1 MATKRYSSAQPL
13 GRPFLN
19 TIILLTSGAS
29 VTWAHHALL
38 AGEKQQAI
46 YSLVVTVLLAIAF
59 TSLQV
64 FEYIE
69 APFTIA
75 DGIYGS
81 TFFWQR
87 DFMDSTFLWEL
98 FF

>member
-1 MATKRYSSAQPL
+1 
-13 GRPFLN
+13 
-19 TIILLTSGAS
+19 
-29 VTWAHHALL
+29 
-38 AGEKQQAI
+38 
-46 YSLVVTVLLAIAF
+46 LVVTVILAIAF

-81 TFFWQR
+81 TFFFGDRFSWVPR
-87 DFMDSTFLWEL
+87 FCGDYFSWYLFNESSTKPFYKAPP
-98 FF
+98 F